1 MCGTLMLL
9 ANSKPSVVRILSNG
23 VKRLLDMKYPLS
35 HTQACTCD
43 DPEGD
48 VECGGQSTHVV

>member
-9 ANSKPSVVRILSNG
+9 AISKPSVVKILSNG
-23 VKRLLDMKYPLS
+23 VNRLLDMKNPLS
-35 HTQACTCD
+35 HTHACTCD
-43 DPEGD
+43 DPEGA